1 MTKCFAPI
9 EHLSRCSERL
19 DFRCWGH
26 FCRYR
31 RSDPGSR
38 LSSSRCSSASILFLP
53 SEESVAEE
61 LRVQEWDLRV
71 DLKVAL
77 YVVEGEKVV
86 PGGSDLVVEERF
98 GKVDLR
104 LSRYF

>member
-1 MTKCFAPI
+1 
-9 EHLSRCSERL
+9 
-19 DFRCWGH
+19 
-26 FCRYR
+26 
-31 RSDPGSR
+31 
-38 LSSSRCSSASILFLP
+38 
-53 SEESVAEE
+53 VAEE